1 MEVKILK
8 KDLPKNINL
17 GEVVAVD
24 TETMGLDFSRDRLC
38 LVQLSPG
45 DNKVYIIQIDKES
58 YQAENLKKIL
68 EDKKIKKIFQYARFD
83 LAVLKKYLNVEVN
96 NVYCTKIASR
106 IGRTYSDKH
115 GLKDLCKELLNIELS
130 KTMQSSDWGAEELT
144 KEQIQYAASDV
155 LYLHKI
161 KNELDKMLKRE
172 NRLEIAEQCFN
183 FLKHRVALDLAGW
196 NNQDIFSH

>member
-8 KDLPKNINL
+8 QDLPKNINL

-130 KTMQSSDWGAEELT
+130 KAMQSSDWGAEELS

>member
-8 KDLPKNINL
+8 QDLPKNINL
-17 GEVVAVD
+17 GEVIAVD

-38 LVQLSPG
+38 LIQLSSG
-45 DNKVYIIQIDKES
+45 DNKVYIIQINKES

-130 KTMQSSDWGAEELT
+130 KVMQSSDWGAEELT

>member
-8 KDLPKNINL
+8 QDLPKNINL

-130 KTMQSSDWGAEELT
+130 KAMQSSDWGAEELT

-183 FLKHRVALDLAGW
+183 FLKHRVTLDLAGW

>member
-8 KDLPKNINL
+8 QDLPKNINL

-38 LVQLSPG
+38 LVQLSQG

-130 KTMQSSDWGAEELT
+130 KAMQSSDWGAEELT

>member
-8 KDLPKNINL
+8 QDLPKNINL

-38 LVQLSPG
+38 LVQLFSG

-58 YQAENLKKIL
+58 YQADNLKKIL
-68 EDKKIKKIFQYARFD
+68 EDKKIKKIFHYARFD

-130 KTMQSSDWGAEELT
+130 KAMQSSDWGAEELT

-172 NRLEIAEQCFN
+172 NRLEIAEKCFN

>member
-8 KDLPKNINL
+8 QDLPKNINL

-38 LVQLSPG
+38 LVQVSSG

-130 KTMQSSDWGAEELT
+130 KAMQSSDWGAEELT

-172 NRLEIAEQCFN
+172 NRLKIAEECFN

>member
-8 KDLPKNINL
+8 QDLPKNINL

-45 DNKVYIIQIDKES
+45 NNKVYIIQIDKES
-58 YQAENLKKIL
+58 YQAKNLKKIL

-115 GLKDLCKELLNIELS
+115 GLKDLCKELLNIDLS
-130 KTMQSSDWGAEELT
+130 KTMQSSDWGADELT

>member
-8 KDLPKNINL
+8 HDLPKNINL

-130 KTMQSSDWGAEELT
+130 KAMQSSDWGAEELT

>member
-8 KDLPKNINL
+8 QDLPKNINL
-17 GEVVAVD
+17 GELVAVD

-38 LVQLSPG
+38 LVQLSSG
-45 DNKVYIIQIDKES
+45 DNKVYIIQIDKKS

-83 LAVLKKYLNVEVN
+83 LAVLKKYLDIEVN
-96 NVYCTKIASR
+96 NIYCTKIASR

-130 KTMQSSDWGAEELT
+130 KAMQSSDWGAEELT

-183 FLKHRVALDLAGW
+183 FIKHRVSLDLAGW

>member
-8 KDLPKNINL
+8 QDLPKNINL

-130 KTMQSSDWGAEELT
+130 KAMQSSDWGAEELT

>member
-8 KDLPKNINL
+8 QDLPKNINL

-45 DNKVYIIQIDKES
+45 DNRVYIIQIDKES

-83 LAVLKKYLNVEVN
+83 LAVLKKYLNIEVN

-130 KTMQSSDWGAEELT
+130 KAMQSSDWGAEELT

-183 FLKHRVALDLAGW
+183 FIKHRVSLDLAGW

>member
-8 KDLPKNINL
+8 QDLPKNINL

-45 DNKVYIIQIDKES
+45 DNRVYIIQIDKES

-83 LAVLKKYLNVEVN
+83 LAVLKKYLNIEVN

-130 KTMQSSDWGAEELT
+130 KAMQSSDWGAEELT

>member
-8 KDLPKNINL
+8 QDLPKNINL
-17 GEVVAVD
+17 GEIVAVD

-130 KTMQSSDWGAEELT
+130 KVMQSSDWGAEELT

>member
-8 KDLPKNINL
+8 QDLPKNINL

-38 LVQLSPG
+38 LVQLFSG

-58 YQAENLKKIL
+58 YQADNLKKIL
-68 EDKKIKKIFQYARFD
+68 EDKKIKKIFHYARFD

-130 KTMQSSDWGAEELT
+130 KAMQSSDWGAEELT

>member
-8 KDLPKNINL
+8 QDLPKNINL
-17 GEVVAVD
+17 GEVVAID

-45 DNKVYIIQIDKES
+45 DNKVYIIQIDKKN

-130 KTMQSSDWGAEELT
+130 KSMPVSYTHLT
-144 KEQIQYAASDV
+144 
-155 LYLHKI
+155 LPT
-161 KNELDKMLKRE
+161 NRE
-172 NRLEIAEQCFN
+172 
-183 FLKHRVALDLAGW
+183 V
-196 NNQDIFSH
+196 

>member
-8 KDLPKNINL
+8 QDLPKNINL

-115 GLKDLCKELLNIELS
+115 GLRDLCKELLNIELS
-130 KTMQSSDWGAEELT
+130 KAMQSSDWGAEELS

>member
-8 KDLPKNINL
+8 QDLPKNINL
-17 GEVVAVD
+17 GEVIAVD

-38 LVQLSPG
+38 LVQLSSG
-45 DNKVYIIQIDKES
+45 DNKVYIIQINKES

-106 IGRTYSDKH
+106 IGRTYSEKH

-130 KTMQSSDWGAEELT
+130 KVMQSSDWGAEELT

>member
-8 KDLPKNINL
+8 QDLPKNINL
-17 GEVVAVD
+17 GEIVAVD

-130 KTMQSSDWGAEELT
+130 KAMQSSDWGAEELT

-172 NRLEIAEQCFN
+172 NRLEIAEECFN
-183 FLKHRVALDLAGW
+183 FLKHRVTLDLAGW

>member
-8 KDLPKNINL
+8 QDLPNNINL

-45 DNKVYIIQIDKES
+45 NNKVYIIQIDKKS

-96 NVYCTKIASR
+96 NIYCTKIASR

-130 KTMQSSDWGAEELT
+130 KAMQSSDWGSEELT

-183 FLKHRVALDLAGW
+183 FLKHRVTLDLAGW

>member
-1 MEVKILK
+1 
-8 KDLPKNINL
+8 
-17 GEVVAVD
+17 
-24 TETMGLDFSRDRLC
+24 MGLDFSRDRLC

-130 KTMQSSDWGAEELT
+130 KAMQSSDWGAEELS